1 MRRHKNNNLQS
12 GFTLLE
18 LMAVIAVAGILFAIG
33 LPQFEG
39 YINSS
44 RLTAQSNSLL
54 TSLHFARN
62 EAITRG
68 HNVNVLSLNGS
79 NVWTN
84 GWQVRLDVD
93 NQGDIDV
100 EDIAIRTY
108 EPMQNST
115 LIGDAS
121 RVTYKATGFA
131 KTTVKITLRPNNCR
145 SGTQQSVIR
154 VRLSGLVIAKR
165 ESC

>member
-18 LMAVIAVAGILFAIG
+18 LMTVIVVAGILFAIG

-68 HNVNVLSLNGS
+68 HSVNVLSLNGS
-79 NVWTN
+79 NIWTN

-108 EPMQNST
+108 EPIQNST

-154 VRLSGLVIAKR
+154 VRLSGLAIAKR